1 MTPLT
6 ESGAATTSEG
16 DATATKVAR
25 EGEAE
30 RPARARRAVRKG
42 RPGLAL
48 AVGLSLAC
56 VVVSLSFGPAS
67 LSPAQLWHDL
77 LAGPG
82 CTPPTASSSGRSACR
97 GSCSSFLVGG
107 ALAVAGVILQD
118 LFLNPLTDPYVTG
131 VSSGAALGA
140 TVAIVLGLAGGLWL
154 TGMALVGGLITL
166 LLVWTAARRRGRID
180 VYVLLLAGVTASYLL
195 SAIITVI
202 MIRANDDLGAI
213 LYWLLGSFSGRTWT
227 DVETA
232 LIAVPFMIVPLF
244 FTKEMNIR
252 LQGEKR
258 ALELGV
264 DVERTK
270 VVLVVTAA
278 ILTGIAVSVSGII
291 AFVGLIIPHLVRLL
305 VGPSHRRLLLLSML
319 MGAAL
324 LSVADLLARTIV
336 APTELPVGVVTT
348 FIGAPVFVYLLR
360 RGRHT

>member
-1 MTPLT
+1 V
-6 ESGAATTSEG
+6 SG
-16 DATATKVAR
+16 VAR
-25 EGEAE
+25 
-30 RPARARRAVRKG
+30 KG
-42 RPGLAL
+42 WPGVAL

-56 VVVSLSFGPAS
+56 LVVSLSFGAAS
-67 LSPAQLWHDL
+67 LSPGQLWHDL
-77 LAGPG
+77 MAGPG
-82 CTPPTASSSGRSACR
+82 AHTATGIIFWQIRMPRVVLA
-97 GSCSSFLVGG
+97 FLVGA

-140 TVAIVLGLAGGLWL
+140 TIAIVLGLAGGLWL
-154 TGMALVGGLITL
+154 TGLALVGGLATL

-180 VYVLLLAGVTASYLL
+180 VYVLLLAGVSASYLL
-195 SAIITVI
+195 SALITVL
-202 MIRANDDLGAI
+202 MIHANDDLGAI

-232 LIAVPFMIVPLF
+232 LVAVPFMVVPLF
-244 FTKEMNIR
+244 FTKEMNIL

-360 RGRHT
+360 RGRHA

>member
-1 MTPLT
+1 
-6 ESGAATTSEG
+6 
-16 DATATKVAR
+16 VA
-25 EGEAE
+25 
-30 RPARARRAVRKG
+30 
-42 RPGLAL
+42 
-48 AVGLSLAC
+48 
-56 VVVSLSFGPAS
+56 VSLSFGPAS

-82 CTPPTASSSGRSACR
+82 AHTADSIIFWQIRMPR
-97 GSCSSFLVGG
+97 VVLSFLVGG

-140 TVAIVLGLAGGLWL
+140 TIAIVLGLAGGLWL
-154 TGMALVGGLITL
+154 TGMALIGGLITL

-232 LIAVPFMIVPLF
+232 LVAVPFMIVPLF
-244 FTKEMNIR
+244 FTKEMNIL

>member
-1 MTPLT
+1 
-6 ESGAATTSEG
+6 
-16 DATATKVAR
+16 
-25 EGEAE
+25 
-30 RPARARRAVRKG
+30 
-42 RPGLAL
+42 
-48 AVGLSLAC
+48 

-82 CTPPTASSSGRSACR
+82 AHTADSIIFWQIRMPR
-97 GSCSSFLVGG
+97 VVLSFLVGG

-140 TVAIVLGLAGGLWL
+140 TIAIVLGLAGGLWL
-154 TGMALVGGLITL
+154 TGMALIGGLATL

-202 MIRANDDLGAI
+202 MIHANDDLGAI

-232 LIAVPFMIVPLF
+232 LVAVPFMVVPLF
-244 FTKEMNIR
+244 FTKEMNIL

-360 RGRHT
+360 RGRHA

>member
-1 MTPLT
+1 
-6 ESGAATTSEG
+6 
-16 DATATKVAR
+16 
-25 EGEAE
+25 
-30 RPARARRAVRKG
+30 
-42 RPGLAL
+42 L

-67 LSPAQLWHDL
+67 LSPAQLWHEL

-82 CTPPTASSSGRSACR
+82 AHTADSIIFWQIRMPR
-97 GSCSSFLVGG
+97 VVLSFLVGG

-140 TVAIVLGLAGGLWL
+140 TIAIVLGLAGGLWL
-154 TGMALVGGLITL
+154 TGLALVGGLITL

-244 FTKEMNIR
+244 FTKEMNIL